1 MGKQK
6 PAENNFH
13 DICKIF
19 CIKDVRLG
27 GERKRSRA
35 KHDHKSRRC
44 FLINP
49 ALTVCCYGLRSIDL
63 LFSFFTPP
71 RSHHITDAA
80 GAVMA
85 SAGDECREKQEAI
98 FGGS

>member
-19 CIKDVRLG
+19 CIKDVGLG

-35 KHDHKSRRC
+35 KHDHKSSRC
-44 FLINP
+44 FLLNP
-49 ALTVCCYGLRSIDL
+49 ALTVCCYGLGSIDFIFSL
-63 LFSFFTPP
+63 LLSARHCSP
-71 RSHHITDAA
+71 
-80 GAVMA
+80 AVTA
-85 SAGDECREKQEAI
+85 SAGDESRVKQEAI
-98 FGGS
+98 FGGV